1 MDLTYVNLHLHEG
14 NNALTMTTSEISVS
28 ESAFL
33 YKATTICKT
42 HVGSVAEEVYSQL
55 ITHAI
60 VALIIGKLNK
70 CDHLLERSKGF
81 DALFII
87 PGFSYSLADLF
98 ETSFTKKRLNIMR
111 KREKKMHKNHS
122 FTSYMEINDYWLWA
136 S

>member
-1 MDLTYVNLHLHEG
+1 M
-14 NNALTMTTSEISVS
+14 SERVF
-28 ESAFL
+28 FL
-33 YKATTICKT
+33 FEATTICRT

-60 VALIIGKLNK
+60 VTLIIGKLNK

-98 ETSFTKKRLNIMR
+98 ETSFIKKN
-111 KREKKMHKNHS
+111 K
-122 FTSYMEINDYWLWA
+122 
-136 S
+136 